1 MTYRMKNRTG
11 NIRVLVNDK
20 RRQALL
26 GLGYTD
32 ADEPKSADKPVDKP
46 RDKPKDK
53 PKGKTGE

>member
-20 RRQALL
+20 RREELL
-26 GLGYTD
+26 SLGYTD
-32 ADEPKSADKPVDKP
+32 AEEQKSAEKP

-53 PKGKTGE
+53 PKGKTEE